1 MSEYSMIAEYW
12 GCRENAPSAVI
23 DEECKAAMEMEDIV
37 EAPMEFTDETLA
49 IMVPDDHASTRDAM
63 LEMWR

>member
-1 MSEYSMIAEYW
+1 MSEYRLIAEYW

-23 DEECKAAMEMEDIV
+23 DEEFKAAMEMGDIV

-49 IMVPDDHASTRDAM
+49 FMAPDVKPSTRDAM